1 MDCELQRI
9 AEQFALVGS
18 IVDISPYGN
27 GHINDTYC
35 IRTDEDRL
43 YIMQRIN
50 DNVFKKPTDVMTNIS
65 AVTGFLQEKLRNQ
78 GGNPMREAMT
88 LIPTL
93 DGAPYVSAS
102 EKDLYRVYVFIDQA
116 VSYDIIESPEIFYN
130 AAKAFGRFQSMLS
143 DFPAEKLKETI
154 PSFHDT
160 YRYYQKFEKAVE
172 EDCVGRCA
180 EVAEEIQFVRDR
192 VNDTKIVTEALVR
205 NELPL
210 RVTHNDTKL
219 NNVMFD
225 EATNDALCVID
236 LDTVMPGSLLFDF
249 GDAIRFGANTA
260 VEDETDISKI
270 AINLELFEA
279 FTKGYLDE
287 LKDCMTQKEMELL
300 PFAAKLLTFE
310 CGIRFLTDYLVGDT
324 YFKIHKPK
332 HNLDRARNQFALVAD
347 MEKKMADMK
356 KIVQDI
362 IK

>member
-1 MDCELQRI
+1 VDCELKNI
-9 AEQFALVGS
+9 ALQFDLEGD
-18 IVDISPYGN
+18 ITDISASGN
-27 GHINDTYC
+27 GHINDTFC
-35 IRTDEDRL
+35 IKTDANKV
-43 YIMQRIN
+43 YILQRVN
-50 DNVFKKPTDVMTNIS
+50 SNVFKKPADVMSNIS
-65 AVTGFLQEKLRNQ
+65 AVTVFLQEKIRNQ
-78 GGNPMREAMT
+78 GGDPLRESMT
-88 LIPTL
+88 LVPAI
-93 DGAPYVSAS
+93 DGKPYFAAN
-102 EKDLYRVYVFIDQA
+102 ETDYYRIYVFIDEA
-116 VSYDIIESPEIFYN
+116 ISYDEIDSPEIFYN
-130 AAKAFGRFQSMLS
+130 AAKSFGRFQSMLS

-154 PSFHDT
+154 PGFHDT
-160 YRYYQKFEKAVE
+160 YRYYEKFEKAVK
-172 EDCVGRCA
+172 EDCKGRCA

-192 VNDTKIVTEALVR
+192 VNDTKIVMAALER

-225 EATNDALCVID
+225 KVTNDALCVID
-236 LDTVMPGSLLFDF
+236 LDTVMSGSLLFDF

-260 VEDETDISKI
+260 AEDETDISKI
-270 AINLELFEA
+270 KISLELFEA

-287 LKDCMTQKEMELL
+287 LKDCMTEKEIELL
-300 PFAAKLLTFE
+300 PFSAKLLTFE

-347 MEKKMADMK
+347 MEKKMTDME